1 MAKAYE
7 RILSSHASSFA
18 STAHTPPRN
27 SITFIAL
34 RLGIKMLLTLYRIFV
49 CVARGAQAVSRLI
62 GMKSPQSVE
71 SFSHRT
77 ERWTVA
83 CHDGRHGHRRVENV
97 LDGHKP

>member
-34 RLGIKMLLTLYRIFV
+34 RLGIKMLLTLGILRPRPLGAMRERQEHLGH
-49 CVARGAQAVSRLI
+49 ARPTNLLRAQLAVRRPLI
-62 GMKSPQSVE
+62 
-71 SFSHRT
+71 R
-77 ERWTVA
+77 
-83 CHDGRHGHRRVENV
+83 
-97 LDGHKP
+97 